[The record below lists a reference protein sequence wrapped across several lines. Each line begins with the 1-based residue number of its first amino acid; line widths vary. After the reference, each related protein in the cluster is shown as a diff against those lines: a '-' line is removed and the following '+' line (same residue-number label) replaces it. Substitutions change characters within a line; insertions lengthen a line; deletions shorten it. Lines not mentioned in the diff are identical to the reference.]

1 MWGGVGIVGGNS
13 AISNGAFREIDL
25 SHLLLTFSVIWFG
38 RTLLCMGANMYKPI
52 IRTKNGSGGKLN
64 IPILARLR
72 KMKIGFFLF
81 EDEKI
86 SGYQLAFFK
95 GHDFIAKKKKRP

>member
-1 MWGGVGIVGGNS
+1 
-13 AISNGAFREIDL
+13 
-25 SHLLLTFSVIWFG
+25 
-38 RTLLCMGANMYKPI
+38 MYRPI

-95 GHDFIAKKKKRP
+95 GHDFIAKKKGHDFSCGFLVFVDHIMITMMVPHSKGTNWDQTFDLIIAESRTQ

>member
-1 MWGGVGIVGGNS
+1 
-13 AISNGAFREIDL
+13 
-25 SHLLLTFSVIWFG
+25 
-38 RTLLCMGANMYKPI
+38 MYKPI

-86 SGYQLAFFK
+86 SGHQLAFFK
-95 GHDFIAKKKKRP
+95 GHDFIAKKTKAMTLAVGFWFC